1 MAQLW
6 LWKVSVKGPG
16 FTEDLAMRKVEKEV
30 KTQKES
36 SFAPRNGLA
45 LGSGGKD
52 L

>member
-1 MAQLW
+1 M
-6 LWKVSVKGPG
+6 SIKGPG
-16 FTEDLAMRKVEKEV
+16 FTEDLAMQKVENEI

-36 SFAPRNGLA
+36 SFAPSNGLV